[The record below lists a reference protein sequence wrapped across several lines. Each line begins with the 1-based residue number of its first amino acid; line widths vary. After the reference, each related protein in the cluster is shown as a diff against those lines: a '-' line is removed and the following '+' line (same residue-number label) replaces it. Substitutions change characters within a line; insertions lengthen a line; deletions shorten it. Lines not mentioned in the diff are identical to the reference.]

1 MKEDHLVKEI
11 LSAVP
16 DALAS
21 PFTKWH
27 EDNLRAQLT
36 SERMLYEHQ
45 ERQRAMRYQHKE
57 HMELARLQRERLET
71 LRVAMENGYIHPVI
85 GKRFN
90 VSSFLMG
97 SKPCR
102 LPAPRGW
109 FLVP

>member
-1 MKEDHLVKEI
+1 MYLLYLVKEI

-45 ERQRAMRYQHKE
+45 ERQRAMRYQHEE
-57 HMELARLQRERLET
+57 HMELAHLQRERLET

-85 GKRFN
+85 GQEIQRQ
-90 VSSFLMG
+90 FLLDG
-97 SKPCR
+97 E
-102 LPAPRGW
+102 
-109 FLVP
+109 